1 MKKIILFLTLLSI
14 GATAQNQS
22 VSFKK
27 NDAEKK
33 IDVLIGGK
41 YFTSY
46 FYPGESVLKKA
57 VLFPILS
64 AKGRYVVKL

>member
-1 MKKIILFLTLLSI
+1 MKKFFILLSFCSF
-14 GATAQNQS
+14 TSVAQNLP

-33 IDVLIGGK
+33 VDVLIGGK

-57 VLFPILS
+57 V
-64 AKGRYVVKL
+64 AEQM